1 MSLPGTSPRTHTI
14 TTTVTTST
22 ELTTVTSS
30 VTANATSAA
39 PVTTAAAPATASVSD
54 SSTNTV
60 SSATTSERSS
70 PPKND
75 SPPGRSKKT
84 VMPRSPRAAP
94 IPVPVLRLRSTS
106 SGVEVAPSTR
116 KRPQA
121 SGKEGSAS
129 MSQSHPVH
137 DMSRTQVKSSSSTTV
152 TLADAK
158 GTTTEQD
165 SVRAY
170 SEPSL
175 LIIRKSIPLAQLK
188 KMEQEHRMHK
198 LADLLVNDLMS
209 EQLSVASLST
219 LGHTDAAFYIEHL
232 PEEFKPLASGLLHP
246 TISSGKL
253 MQRYFADDFSNNVG
267 WNGATSMYAN
277 FMQREAAK
285 SSSSRSSHMGD
296 IDNDTQEAE
305 MERIWSAA
313 MVIVRS
319 LLGYPPT
326 VDSSPLPGKLISLLI
341 ACDQRLHAK
350 LISIDKPAAFSTD
363 QIRTARLA
371 ALTHLLVNRL
381 LHPMLLSL
389 ASKNPSQSEMWF
401 QVILKRGLVSRV
413 KQLAEAL
420 FSKSFATSPLAL
432 QQQATEKATREKID
446 ARIRQLQT
454 KSSTRHVRTRSADT
468 TPISPRTLRT
478 IEEARSLRKVQKA
491 GELATELESQD
502 WSALDE
508 ANREVDENLAI
519 SQANVALQQFDAA
532 DLDELASLLAMER
545 SDSEDIASI
554 QPRRAQ
560 PLDDSEELSAT
571 TATSVTADALP
582 GNGPTTA
589 STFNTFNTTT
599 ESTVTTGTLT
609 SRQPTASSGARIT
622 SGQGTQ
628 QSGQAASRQSPEK
641 NT

>member
-1 MSLPGTSPRTHTI
+1 
-14 TTTVTTST
+14 
-22 ELTTVTSS
+22 
-30 VTANATSAA
+30 
-39 PVTTAAAPATASVSD
+39 
-54 SSTNTV
+54 
-60 SSATTSERSS
+60 
-70 PPKND
+70 
-75 SPPGRSKKT
+75 
-84 VMPRSPRAAP
+84 
-94 IPVPVLRLRSTS
+94 
-106 SGVEVAPSTR
+106 
-116 KRPQA
+116 
-121 SGKEGSAS
+121 
-129 MSQSHPVH
+129 MSQSHPVP
-137 DMSRTQVKSSSSTTV
+137 DMSRTPAKAASSTTA
-152 TLADAK
+152 TLAQTK
-158 GTTTEQD
+158 GSVTEQD
-165 SVRAY
+165 SVRAF

-175 LIIRKSIPLAQLK
+175 QIIRKSIPLGQLK

-209 EQLSVASLST
+209 EHPSAASLST
-219 LGHTDAAFYIEHL
+219 LGRTDAAFYIEHL
-232 PEEFKPLASGLLHP
+232 PEEFKPLASELLHP

-253 MQRYFADDFSNNVG
+253 MQRYFATDFTNNVG
-267 WNGATSMYAN
+267 WNGATSLYVN
-277 FMQREAAK
+277 FMRSETAK
-285 SSSSRSSHMGD
+285 SSSSSSSQVADQVGD
-296 IDNDTQEAE
+296 DATWQAE
-305 MERIWSAA
+305 MERMRGVAE
-313 MVIVRS
+313 VIVRT

-326 VDSSPLPGKLISLLI
+326 VDSSPLPGRLLSLLI

-350 LISIDKPAAFSTD
+350 LISIDKPAALSTD
-363 QIRTARLA
+363 QIRSARLA
-371 ALTHLLVNRL
+371 ALTHLLVTRVL
-381 LHPMLLSL
+381 QPMLLSL
-389 ASKNPSQSEMWF
+389 APPNPSENEMWF
-401 QVILKRGLVSRV
+401 QVLLKKGLVSSVR
-413 KQLAEAL
+413 QLAEAL

-478 IEEARSLRKVQKA
+478 IEEARSLRKVQRA

-519 SQANVALQQFDAA
+519 SEAKVALQQFDAA

-545 SDSEDIASI
+545 SDSEDIAFI

-571 TATSVTADALP
+571 TASSVTADALP

-609 SRQPTASSGARIT
+609 SRQPTGSSGARIS
-622 SGQGTQ
+622 SGQGAQ
-628 QSGQAASRQSPEK
+628 QAGQAASRQSPEK
-641 NT
+641 NV